1 MGIGEHKKTAYDIQ
15 TLKEKCPNGKIKH
28 KWRVQISAKE
38 INEQQMKRKQ
48 WKNGGKKNMEKYLN

>member
-48 WKNGGKKNMEKYLN
+48 